1 MAKLS
6 EPLRLESKSADLA
19 GVAGNRLADLLEN
32 QAMGESVIRL
42 TAEGVSEAVPMNVP
56 VEVLKLLAGILKQL
70 AEGNTISIVPYNQEL
85 TTQQAADILNVSRP
99 YLVKS
104 ILDQGDMPFRHVG
117 NRRRIRF
124 QDLMEYRKRD
134 SEKRQKI
141 LDEMTAETEELGLY
155 DE

>member
-19 GVAGNRLADLLEN
+19 GVAANRLAELLEN

-70 AEGNTISIVPYNQEL
+70 AEGNIISIVPYNQEL

-104 ILDQGDMPFRHVG
+104 ILDRGELPFRHVG

-124 QDLMEYRKRD
+124 QDLMEYRKKD

-141 LDEMTAETEELGLY
+141 LEEMTAEAEELGLY